1 MTTSRKGT
9 TPQGG
14 PDRNRHAAFTEN
26 TTTQKRGETDMYML
40 SMRGCKPSYYD
51 TEEEARK
58 SYITLCRYYSGV
70 SLRRISYNRFLKDCL
85 VTGRTA

>member
-1 MTTSRKGT
+1 
-9 TPQGG
+9 
-14 PDRNRHAAFTEN
+14 
-26 TTTQKRGETDMYML
+26 MYML